1 VEIIMEIVAM
11 GTVDMETAGTGT
23 VAMEI
28 ITTEIVDTED
38 MAVRLSITLEL
49 NEYMILLSHFLHSQ
63 SILLSH
69 SLGGGGY
76 GGQGGYYQGQQG
88 GGNFGNSAW

>member
-1 VEIIMEIVAM
+1 METVATGIVA
-11 GTVDMETAGTGT
+11 METAGTET
-23 VAMEI
+23 VAMGI
-28 ITTEIVDTED
+28 ITTEIVVKEDMEED

-49 NEYMILLSHFLHSQ
+49 NEHMILISHFFILDRC
-63 SILLSH
+63 LLSH

>member
-1 VEIIMEIVAM
+1 METVAT
-11 GTVDMETAGTGT
+11 GIVDMETAGTET
-23 VAMEI
+23 VAMGI
-28 ITTEIVDTED
+28 ITTEIVVKEDMEED

-49 NEYMILLSHFLHSQ
+49 NEHMILSSHFILHSQ
-63 SILLSH
+63 SISAH